1 MQSRLTAKPEQNVIA
16 AIRALDLESV
26 KVRVMDAETGE
37 GWTREYADSIESAYK
52 NYLTM
57 LVKYQ
62 DEADDIV
69 LSQDVDEFWHAHI
82 LQTMKYA
89 DDCQRVFGNF
99 LHHNPHIGERTHAD
113 VEKRAEMMK
122 KTLRLYQRE
131 FGNAQATD
139 AAWAGGIIKAD
150 RPAYCEA
157 AVRTDNAAYCEAAV
171 RANKPAYCE
180 AGARSIKAAYCEAAA
195 RTDNAAYCEAAVRA
209 NKPAYC
215 EAAVRTTKAAYCEAG
230 MRARNA
236 A

>member
-1 MQSRLTAKPEQNVIA
+1 MQARLTTKPEQNVIA

-26 KVRVMDAETGE
+26 KVRVMDPETGE

-62 DEADDIV
+62 DEADGIV
-69 LSQDVDEFWHAHI
+69 LSRDVDEFWHTHI

-99 LHHNPHIGERTHAD
+99 LHHNPHIGERSPAY
-113 VEKRAEMMK
+113 VENQAALME
-122 KTLRLYQRE
+122 KTRCLYQRE

-139 AAWAGGIIKAD
+139 AAWAGGIVRAD
-150 RPAYCEA
+150 KPAYCEA

-180 AGARSIKAAYCEAAA
+180 AGARSIKAAYCEAA
-195 RTDNAAYCEAAVRA
+195 
-209 NKPAYC
+209 
-215 EAAVRTTKAAYCEAG
+215 VRTNKAAYCEAG
-230 MRARNA
+230 MRVRNA